1 MSEENKILERKELVV
16 SYFLEYPN
24 LTLQEI
30 SDATGISSSSCQRY
44 LNLPEY
50 RGIIIPK
57 TGNTI
62 ADQLKINKTLG
73 NKQGGRTT
81 FKRYKVQKDE
91 AGKFSG
97 LINNESSIDPEENKR
112 IDISRIVKYFSKNPY
127 ATLDE
132 IENFFGGL
140 YTSDYIYDCLNDSRI
155 EEIFGSV
162 ISSAITE
169 QLSRNNYSILKKYN
183 GLWDKDVFVNA
194 GLTEHEIEI
203 LMYRYTKGGGIHSA
217 EATGIQFGISK
228 SAVTKTENV
237 AIKKLKKYEE
247 CLKRK

>member
-1 MSEENKILERKELVV
+1 MLEENNILEKRELVV

-24 LTLQEI
+24 STLQEI
-30 SDATGISSSSCQRY
+30 SNATGISSSSCQRY

-50 RGIIIPK
+50 CGLIISK

-62 ADQLKINKTLG
+62 SDQLKINKALG

-81 FKRYKVQKDE
+81 FKRYKAQKDE
-91 AGKFSG
+91 AGKFIG
-97 LINNESSIDPEENKR
+97 FINNEFCIDAENKKR
-112 IDISRIVKYFSKNPY
+112 DDIVKIVTYFSKNPY
-127 ATLDE
+127 VTLTE
-132 IENFFGGL
+132 IENFFGEL
-140 YTSDYIYDCLNDSRI
+140 YTSDYIYDCLNDSRVK
-155 EEIFGSV
+155 EIFGNI

-183 GLWDKDVFVNA
+183 GLWDKDIFVNA

-203 LMYRYTKGGGIHSA
+203 LMYRYTKEGDIHSA

-228 SAVTKTENV
+228 SAVTKTENI

-247 CLKRK
+247 SLKRK